1 MSPRGWRRLVTA
13 LLAVLLAAAAWWGW
27 QAWLARQ
34 DRVVQAFIA
43 GHWAQ
48 PLAPQGKAPANWS
61 ALEASLEPQSCGQCH
76 AQQFADWSTSLH
88 SRAVGPGLRWQLRTF
103 EPAQANQCL
112 NCHAPLAEQK
122 ALTALEHGWP
132 NAPAASAPAF
142 VGAQLHRQGL
152 VCAACHVRA
161 HQRFGPPGVVAPSA
175 SQPHGGY
182 VAAAGF
188 SDSRFCS
195 SCHQFPPDGRRVNGK
210 LVEDTY
216 EEWRV
221 SPYAKEGR
229 SCQSCHMPGRR
240 HLWRGVHDASMVDAA
255 LGRELRVQRLDATR
269 IRVSAVMR
277 NRGAGHRLPTYL
289 VPKIRVELHLY
300 GERPADHLRLGHHVI
315 GRTVDVALE
324 RELADTR
331 LAPGEQQ
338 AISFETAVPAGAWR
352 VVLRT
357 VVAPAE
363 HYERMFAEMDRRHPE
378 FDVTTRNLL
387 HEARSAAEAARF
399 TLPDLTLAVPAAAG
413 AQASAQASA
422 PASAVAN

>member
-1 MSPRGWRRLVTA
+1 MRM
-13 LLAVLLAAAAWWGW
+13 
-27 QAWLARQ
+27 
-34 DRVVQAFIA
+34 FC
-43 GHWAQ
+43 
-48 PLAPQGKAPANWS
+48 APPFS
-61 ALEASLEPQSCGQCH
+61 
-76 AQQFADWSTSLH
+76 
-88 SRAVGPGLRWQLRTF
+88 
-103 EPAQANQCL
+103 
-112 NCHAPLAEQK
+112 
-122 ALTALEHGWP
+122 
-132 NAPAASAPAF
+132 ASA
-142 VGAQLHRQGL
+142 
-152 VCAACHVRA
+152 
-161 HQRFGPPGVVAPSA
+161 
-175 SQPHGGY
+175 
-182 VAAAGF
+182 
-188 SDSRFCS
+188 CS
-195 SCHQFPPDGRRVNGK
+195 
-210 LVEDTY
+210 
-216 EEWRV
+216 
-221 SPYAKEGR
+221 
-229 SCQSCHMPGRR
+229 
-240 HLWRGVHDASMVDAA
+240 
-255 LGRELRVQRLDATR
+255 
-269 IRVSAVMR
+269 
-277 NRGAGHRLPTYL
+277 TYL